1 MYILYVYWVCA
12 DNHTFQ
18 EARICVEYEFFII
31 YIKLQDISRTTLI
44 INSCTIIQAR
54 FLSKILIVPK
64 YIKKKTDSI
73 RYLYLTIK
81 YI

>member
-1 MYILYVYWVCA
+1 MYILYVYWIRA
-12 DNHTFQ
+12 DNYTFQ

-44 INSCTIIQAR
+44 INSCRIIQAR
-54 FLSKILIVPK
+54 FLSKIIVSK
-64 YIKKKTDSI
+64 YVKKKIDSI

>member
-1 MYILYVYWVCA
+1 MYILYVYWICA
-12 DNHTFQ
+12 DNYTFQ

-44 INSCTIIQAR
+44 INSCPIIQAR
-54 FLSKILIVPK
+54 FLSKILIVSK
-64 YIKKKTDSI
+64 YVKKKTDSI